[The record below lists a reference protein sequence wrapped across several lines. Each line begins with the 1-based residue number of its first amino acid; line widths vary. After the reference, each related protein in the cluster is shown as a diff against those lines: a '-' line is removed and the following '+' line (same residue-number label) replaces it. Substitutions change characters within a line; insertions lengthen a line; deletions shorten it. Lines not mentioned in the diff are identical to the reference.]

1 MSIKNNKIEGIFL
14 FNPKKFDDNRGIF
27 FEIFNKNRFCSE
39 GINVEFKQDNFSR
52 SKKNVLRGLHFCKSK
67 PQSQLVTVLKGK
79 ILDVVVDVRV
89 NSNTFGEWNSFELS
103 DESISQ
109 IYMDKGFA
117 HGFYVIS
124 DYVDMHYKV
133 SELYNPKDDHGII
146 WDDKELSIKW
156 PSSNPII
163 SEKDKNFPAFKDI
176 KFI

>member
-1 MSIKNNKIEGIFL
+1 MKINKTKIKGLLVIKGVRHTDKRGYLRELLLEKKI
-14 FNPKKFDDNRGIF
+14 NKKFKFHIASF
-27 FEIFNKNRFCSE
+27 
-39 GINVEFKQDNFSR
+39 

-79 ILDVVVDVRV
+79 ILDVVVDVRI

-156 PSSNPII
+156 PNSNPII

>member
-1 MSIKNNKIEGIFL
+1 MKGIFL

-27 FEIFNKNRFCSE
+27 FEIFNKNRFHSE

-79 ILDVVVDVRV
+79 ILDVVVDVRI
-89 NSNTFGEWNSFELS
+89 NSNTFGKWNSFELS
-103 DESISQ
+103 DNSISQ

-117 HGFYVIS
+117 HGFYVMS
-124 DYVDMHYKV
+124 DYVDIHYKV
-133 SELYNPKDDHGII
+133 SELYDPKDDHGII

-156 PSSNPII
+156 PSSDPII

-176 KFI
+176 KFN